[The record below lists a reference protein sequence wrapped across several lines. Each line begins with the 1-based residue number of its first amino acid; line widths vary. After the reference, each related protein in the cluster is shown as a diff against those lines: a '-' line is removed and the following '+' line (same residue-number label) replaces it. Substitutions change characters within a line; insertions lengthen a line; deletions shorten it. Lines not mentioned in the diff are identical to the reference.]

1 MKKKIIA
8 GSVFAFIVVAVIFI
22 ACASTP
28 YKETRAVPDKSFTVA
43 ELAKFDGK
51 EGRRA
56 YVAFQGVVY
65 DFTDVKSW
73 KNGEHKD
80 GKKAGN
86 DYTDA
91 LEKVWHG
98 AKVLKDKPVVG
109 KLVK

>member
-43 ELAKFDGK
+43 ELAKFNGKDGNK
-51 EGRRA
+51 A
-56 YVAFQGVVY
+56 YIAYQGIVY
-65 DFTDVKSW
+65 DVT
-73 KNGEHKD
+73 GHKD
-80 GKKAGN
+80 WKDGTHKGNGSGIDVTEDLNKA
-86 DYTDA
+86 
-91 LEKVWHG
+91 WHG
-98 AKVLKDKPVVG
+98 AKVMKNHTVVG